1 MKTVLY
7 IVWALFVVAA
17 AVSITVA
24 VRKGKRLEKLAEQW
38 PRVQATVTGSNAG
51 WSSAV
56 GSSGSRHRLYRPTY
70 RFADPR
76 GTLYF
81 GESDVPFRTEP
92 APGSTVEVAYNPAD
106 PNQSIHQ
113 ASKEKAGM
121 GCMIAFFA
129 AFAVASFLFIG
140 LFPVS

>member
-7 IVWALFVVAA
+7 IIWALFIVAA
-17 AVSITVA
+17 TVSIA
-24 VRKGKRLEKLAEQW
+24 VTMRKAKRLEKLAERW

-56 GSSGSRHRLYRPTY
+56 GSSGSPHRLYRPTY
-70 RFADPR
+70 RFADQR
-76 GTLYF
+76 GTLFF

-113 ASKEKAGM
+113 SSKEKAGM
-121 GCMIAFFA
+121 GCMIAAFA
-129 AFAVASFLFIG
+129 VFAVASFLFIG
-140 LFPVS
+140 IFPLS

>member
-7 IVWALFVVAA
+7 IIWALFVVAA
-17 AVSITVA
+17 AVSITA
-24 VRKGKRLEKLAEQW
+24 AMRKAKRQEKLAAQW
-38 PRVQATVTGSNAG
+38 PRVQATVTGSTAG

-76 GTLYF
+76 GTMYF
-81 GESDVPFRTEP
+81 GESDVPFRSEP
-92 APGSTVEVAYNPAD
+92 VPGSTVEVAYNPAD

-121 GCMIAFFA
+121 GCMIAFIAVFVVA
-129 AFAVASFLFIG
+129 AFWFIG
-140 LFPVS
+140 IFPVS